1 MDLNTVSLVGNI
13 GQNPELRYT
22 SAGTAV
28 TKLNLA
34 NKRWKKSADGQ
45 GEEVTSWFDIVV
57 WGKMAENV
65 CKFVGRGDRIAVSGH
80 LEQETWE
87 RDGQKRSAIKVIS
100 ENIQFLSDK
109 RTGEQ
114 RQSFQ
119 PKPKEPY
126 KPNNLR
132 SKANSYGAKQEP
144 F

>member
-34 NKRWKKSADGQ
+34 NKRWKKSADGK
-45 GEEVTSWFDIVV
+45 GEEVTSWFDVVV

-87 RDGQKRSAIKVIS
+87 KEGQKRTAIKVIS
-100 ENIQFLSDK
+100 ENIQFLTDK
-109 RTGEQ
+109 REKEQ
-114 RQSFQ
+114 RQNFQ

-126 KPNNLR
+126 NPKNIKTR
-132 SKANSYGAKQEP
+132 VDSYGTNQEP